1 MKKLMFAVLT
11 LSVAASIS
19 APAEKTFAYAELASQ
34 GKVDEL
40 LKKGDDLYKAG
51 KFKEAIEAYKE
62 VLAQDPNN
70 DQAIGY
76 IAYSYNRLRDSEQA
90 RQWMKRR
97 VEIPGQSPSKKAQVL
112 TDMTLLYWDEAH
124 LQIATR
130 LASGNKTLK
139 PEEAAATKKLLADGM
154 DSAQKA
160 VTIAPRSIKAY
171 NLLNLIY
178 RASAATE
185 GDSAARTDLLS
196 KADAALRKSVEI
208 FEANPQ
214 QQTGELWTVPTIS
227 TINGNDLGQAVHLG
241 AATKKASA
249 DALKEAK
256 EGAAVVEVVVGRD
269 GKVRLPRA
277 LSGQG
282 KLGEAAVSAARQW
295 EFEPS
300 TFEGHAVQVI
310 ETISFPVK

>member
-1 MKKLMFAVLT
+1 MLAIAAMISIPAAKALAR
-11 LSVAASIS
+11 SV
-19 APAEKTFAYAELASQ
+19 PAQ

-40 LKKGDDLYKAG
+40 LKKGNDLYKAG
-51 KFKEAIEAYKE
+51 KFKEAIDTYKE
-62 VLAQDPNN
+62 VLAQDANN

-76 IAYSYNRLRDSEQA
+76 IAYSYNRLHDSAQA

-97 VEIPGQSPSKKAQVL
+97 AEIPGQSPSTKAQVL

-124 LQIATR
+124 LEIAAR
-130 LASGNKTLK
+130 LASGDKSLK
-139 PEEAAATKKLLADGM
+139 PEEPAGAKKLLAEGI

-160 VTIAPRSIKAY
+160 VTIAPRSAKAY
-171 NLLNLIY
+171 NLLNLLY

-185 GDSAARTDLLS
+185 AEPGARADRLS

-208 FEANPQ
+208 FEANVQ
-214 QQTGELWTVPTIS
+214 QQHSNDIWTVPTIS
-227 TINGNDLGQAVHLG
+227 TIAGNDLGQGVHFG

-249 DALKEAK
+249 DTLKDAK
-256 EGAAVVEVVVGRD
+256 EGSAVVEVVVGRD

-277 LSGQG
+277 VAGQG

-310 ETISFPVK
+310 ETISFPAK

>member
-1 MKKLMFAVLT
+1 MKTVSLFVLT
-11 LSVAASIS
+11 LAIAALIS
-19 APAEKTFAYAELASQ
+19 MSPAKTFSHAQPAGQ

-51 KFKEAIEAYKE
+51 KFKEAIDAYKE
-62 VLAQDPNN
+62 VLAQDANN
-70 DQAIGY
+70 DRAIAY
-76 IAYSYNRLRDSEQA
+76 IAFSYYRLHDNEQA

-97 VEIPGQSPSKKAQVL
+97 VEIPGLSPSTKNQVL
-112 TDMTLLYWDEAH
+112 TDMTLLYWDDAH
-124 LQIATR
+124 LRIATR
-130 LASGNKTLK
+130 LAAGTKTLTS
-139 PEEAAATKKLLADGM
+139 EETVAVKKLLTEGI

-160 VTIAPRSIKAY
+160 VTIAPRSVKGF
-171 NLLNLIY
+171 NLLNLLY
-178 RASAATE
+178 RASAAIE
-185 GDSAARTDLLS
+185 GDGTARTDLLS

-214 QQTGELWTVPTIS
+214 QQTSDLWTVPTIS
-227 TINGNDLGQAVHLG
+227 TVNGNDLGQAVHLG
-241 AATKKASA
+241 AATKKTSA
-249 DALKEAK
+249 DGLKDAK
-256 EGAAVVEVVVGRD
+256 EGEAVVEVVVGRD

-282 KLGEAAVSAARQW
+282 KLSEAAVSAARQW

-310 ETISFPVK
+310 ETISFPAK

>member
-1 MKKLMFAVLT
+1 PEAIRRAKCRSESGGINLKTVSLFALT
-11 LSVAASIS
+11 LAIAALIS
-19 APAEKTFAYAELASQ
+19 MSAAKTFAHAQPAGQ

-51 KFKEAIEAYKE
+51 KFKEAIEAYKQ

-97 VEIPGQSPSKKAQVL
+97 VEIPGQSPSRKAQVL

-124 LQIATR
+124 LEIAVR
-130 LASGNKTLK
+130 LAAGSKTLK
-139 PEEAAATKKLLADGM
+139 PEETASANKLLAEGI

-160 VTIAPRSIKAY
+160 VTIAPRSVKAF
-171 NLLNLIY
+171 NLLNLLY
-178 RASAATE
+178 RASAAIE
-185 GDSAARTDLLS
+185 GDGAARTDLLS

-214 QQTGELWTVPTIS
+214 QQAGDLWTVPTIS
-227 TINGNDLGQAVHLG
+227 TIDGNHLGQAVHLG
-241 AATKKASA
+241 AATKRTSA
-249 DALKEAK
+249 
-256 EGAAVVEVVVGRD
+256 
-269 GKVRLPRA
+269 
-277 LSGQG
+277 
-282 KLGEAAVSAARQW
+282 
-295 EFEPS
+295 
-300 TFEGHAVQVI
+300 
-310 ETISFPVK
+310 